1 VRLEDWCEWTGAP
14 YGKISKV
21 VGRSFRM
28 CSPHENVYT
37 MAANAVVRLINAYDI
52 DPMSVGFLGFGTESS
67 TDNSA
72 GGVIVKG
79 MVDRALEMGG
89 RPPLSRTCEAP
100 EFKQACLGGV
110 YALKG
115 ALRYLAYD
123 GGGRKGIVV
132 SGDVAEYERGSTGE
146 QTQGAGAVAFLV
158 EEQPTLFSADLG
170 RCGSA
175 AEYRGPD
182 FRKPMARYFMDG
194 YAPTNGRLHDFPIF
208 NGKYSTRCYV
218 DQVVH
223 AVSAMLER
231 TGEHPRAYFENLA
244 AVLFHR
250 PYHRMP
256 IQAMAVLLVW
266 GLGLTED
273 GRDSLRRACKEAE
286 IDFDAIM
293 RELSERPR
301 LFDTIL
307 DQGVDAEPWAQVERL
322 AGQLRR
328 IPRFAE
334 RIDEKLGL
342 GADLVMDLGNLY
354 TASLP
359 AWVASAFEDA
369 LARGMELEGRDL
381 VLIGY
386 GSGDAAEAIPVRVTK
401 GWREAAR
408 KIQLAKAL
416 EDPVDLS
423 REQYEELHDHGQLNG
438 LKLTPRQE
446 FVIDHIGQS
455 NDAKFQDL
463 GIEYY
468 RYVP

>member
-1 VRLEDWCEWTGAP
+1 
-14 YGKISKV
+14 
-21 VGRSFRM
+21 M

-79 MVDRALEMGG
+79 MVDRALEMGA

-100 EFKQACLGGV
+100 EFKQACLGGM

-115 ALRYLAYD
+115 ALRFLAYD
-123 GGGRKGIVV
+123 GRGRKAIVV
-132 SGDVAEYERGSTGE
+132 SADVAEYERGSTGE

-158 EEQPTLFSADLG
+158 EEEPKLFGADLE
-170 RCGSA
+170 RAGSA

-194 YAPTNGRLHDFPIF
+194 YARKTGRLHDFPVF

-223 AVSAMLER
+223 AVSALLER
-231 TGEHPRAYFENLA
+231 TGEHPRSYFENLA

-256 IQAMAVLLVW
+256 FQAMAVLLVW

-273 GRDSLRRACKEAE
+273 GRATLRRACKEAE

-293 RELSERPR
+293 RELAVKPR
-301 LFDTIL
+301 LFDTVL
-307 DQGVDAEPWAQVERL
+307 DHGVDAEPWAEVEKL
-322 AGQLRR
+322 ASQLRR

-342 GADLVMDLGNLY
+342 GTELVKDLGNLY

-369 LARGMELEGRDL
+369 LARDMELAGRDL

-386 GSGDAAEAIPVRVTK
+386 GSGDAAEAIPVRVAE
-401 GWREAAR
+401 GWKQAAR

-416 EDPVDLS
+416 EDAVDLS
-423 REQYEELHDHGQLNG
+423 REQYEELHDRGKLNG

-446 FVIDHIGQS
+446 FIIDRIGQS
-455 NDAKFQDL
+455 NDTKFQDL